1 MVFMF
6 EDCLYFNTTSLARQ
20 LEREWTRAFKPF
32 GLTPSQAFMLR
43 AILNKAPLL
52 HAALAEELNLTRST
66 VSRTLDGLEKLG
78 LVKRSQ
84 VRTDGREM
92 EINPTPV
99 AVALRDQLNAASGE
113 VTKKMR
119 QLLGSN
125 EFDRSVRNLR
135 DIASCLK

>member
-1 MVFMF
+1 MF
-6 EDCLYFNTTSLARQ
+6 EDCLYFTTTSLARQ

-52 HAALAEELNLTRST
+52 HAALAEELNLTRPT

-84 VRTDGREM
+84 ARADGREM
-92 EINPTPV
+92 ELNPTPI
-99 AVALRDQLNAASGE
+99 AIALQDQINAASGE
-113 VTKKMR
+113 VTRKMKK
-119 QLLGSN
+119 LLGSD
-125 EFDRSVRNLR
+125 EFDSAVLNLR
-135 DIASCLK
+135 GISASLK